1 MKYRVKDS
9 GRAWDKAFDREY
21 KATYK
26 AHVVGGEEYE
36 QMLTPYGRE
45 CVYREAYANAEEY
58 FDTKLYKVK
67 AKYLWR
73 GEPLR

>member
-9 GRAWDKAFDREY
+9 GRAWDKVFDREY
-21 KATYK
+21 KAAYK

-45 CVYREAYANAEEY
+45 CIYREAYTNAEEY